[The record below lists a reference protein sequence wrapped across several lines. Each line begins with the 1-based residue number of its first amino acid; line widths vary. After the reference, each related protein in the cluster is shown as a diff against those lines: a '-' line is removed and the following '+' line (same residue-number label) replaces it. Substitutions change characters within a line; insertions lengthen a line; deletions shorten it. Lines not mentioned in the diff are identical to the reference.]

1 MLFHIST
8 FLRNAYKMVLDS
20 CGWWVFMTNIDRLY
34 SDRAGKMRKSEI
46 RELLKVAQ
54 DPEVI
59 SFAGGLPSPNSF
71 PLQDLQGVVKSVL
84 EHHGK
89 IALQYGTT
97 QGLAELRE
105 AIAERA
111 CKDGINATA
120 ENVLITSGSQQ
131 ALDTVG
137 KIFFNPG
144 DIALV
149 GLPTYLGGINAF
161 RSYESNL
168 IGVPVDKDGMVVDA
182 LEEKITELQK
192 DNFTPKFIYVVP
204 TFQNPAGVVMPEVRR
219 KKLIDLANDYDL
231 VIVEDDPY
239 SKLRFDIPHIKPIK
253 SFDDEGRVIYMST
266 FSKILSPGFRLA
278 WTIASEELTRKMI
291 ICKQALDLCTNTF
304 TQFIANEFMRS
315 GSLDLHILK
324 ICEMYKPKRDIMMC
338 AMKKYFP
345 EGYICN
351 KPKGGMFAWVTLPEG
366 IDTEIMFLDALK
378 EKVAYVHGKAFCVD
392 ESGSRSMR
400 LNFSYATG
408 EKIEEGMKRLGT
420 VIDKKLK
427 VLC

>member
-1 MLFHIST
+1 MS
-8 FLRNAYKMVLDS
+8 
-20 CGWWVFMTNIDRLY
+20 NIDRLY

-71 PLQDLQGVVKSVL
+71 PIEDLQGVVKSVL
-84 EHHGK
+84 ADHGK
-89 IALQYGTT
+89 VALQYGTT
-97 QGLAELRE
+97 QGLQDLRE
-105 AIAERA
+105 AIAERY
-111 CKDGINATA
+111 CKEGVETSADDVI
-120 ENVLITSGSQQ
+120 IMSGSQQ
-131 ALDTVG
+131 ALDTIG
-137 KIFFNPG
+137 KIFLNPG

-149 GLPTYLGGINAF
+149 GLPTYLGGINAY
-161 RSYESNL
+161 RSYEANL
-168 IGVPVDKDGMVVDA
+168 IGVPLDQDGMRVDA
-182 LEEKITELQK
+182 LEEKILELQK
-192 DNFTPKFIYVVP
+192 DNLTPKFIYTVP
-204 TFQNPAGVVMPEVRR
+204 TFQNPAGVVMPESRR
-219 KKLIDLANDYDL
+219 KQLVDLANEYDL
-231 VIVEDDPY
+231 VVVEDDPY
-239 SKLRFDIPHIKPIK
+239 GKLRFDIDHIKPIK

-278 WTIASEELTRKMI
+278 WTIASDELTRKMI

-315 GSLDLHILK
+315 GSLDLHIMK
-324 ICEMYKPKRDIMMC
+324 ICEMYQPKRDIMMN
-338 AMKKYFP
+338 AMQRYFP

-378 EKVAYVHGKAFCVD
+378 EKVAYVHGKAFTVD
-392 ESGSRSMR
+392 GGGGRSMR
-400 LNFSYATG
+400 LNFSYATSD
-408 EKIEEGMKRLGT
+408 KIEEGMKRLGA

-427 VLC
+427 VVC